1 MKCFLIAMFILA
13 SVVAAEEPI
22 RVSDDFEKWEWKPIT
37 HSIRR
42 DGKKRIAEKRELNFE
57 YRGPLYRGPVGFIL
71 PAGVIVEGD
80 EAFKGSSVMLTDCQ
94 VGLHGRYSHKIRPES
109 TYNYS
114 LGLKG
119 HGTFRLR
126 VWVRGID
133 VKSGEQTW
141 LGFPNVIEIEATDSW
156 QTRTG
161 TFELPAYKDS
171 KYRIQKALSA
181 AIVIDA
187 GDRIY
192 LDNFSIEERIID

>member
-1 MKCFLIAMFILA
+1 MKYFLIAVFILA
-13 SVVAAEEPI
+13 SASAAEEPI

-42 DGKKRIAEKRELNFE
+42 DGKKRLVEKRELSFE
-57 YRGPLYRGPVGFIL
+57 YRGPLYRGPVGFVL
-71 PAGVIVEGD
+71 PAGVIVKGD
-80 EAFKGSSVMLTDCQ
+80 EAFDGSSVLLTDCQ
-94 VGLHGRYSHKIRPES
+94 VGLHGRYSSKIRPES

-114 LGLKG
+114 LALKG
-119 HGTFRLR
+119 HGTFRFR

-141 LGFPNVIEIEATDSW
+141 LGFPDVIEIEATDSW
-156 QTRTG
+156 KNHTG

-171 KYRIQKALSA
+171 KFRIPKAISA